1 MVGMMT
7 TTMMA
12 MIVLVM
18 VTIMIVVAMVVVVCV
33 DVGGLSRVR
42 KLGVSVGRER
52 WRR

>member
-18 VTIMIVVAMVVVVCV
+18 VTIMIVVAMVVVCV